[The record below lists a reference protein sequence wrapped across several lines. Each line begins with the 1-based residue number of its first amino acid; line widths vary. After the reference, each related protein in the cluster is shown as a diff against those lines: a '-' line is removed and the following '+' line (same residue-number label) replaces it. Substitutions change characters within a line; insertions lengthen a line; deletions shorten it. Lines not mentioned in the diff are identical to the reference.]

1 VKRKGLLL
9 GIAALL
15 VPLGGCST
23 LAPLVKDEPAA
34 PAKPAATATATPN
47 PAMVPPDVNS
57 AIASAQA
64 ARKSGDLPGS
74 AKILSQLVLASPDDP
89 KVLGEYGKTLAAQGR
104 SDDAVAFLDRAI
116 QLDPS
121 DWSLYSAQGIALD
134 QKGKYQEAQSYY
146 ARALMLKPGEASVLN
161 NDALS
166 HMQSGDLDGA
176 EKLLRMIA
184 PGGADP
190 RIEQN
195 LALVQSLKAAKPA
208 DAAPPAAPAPE
219 VAPAAVATLTPFTQA
234 PKPAAAPETPAAT
247 PTVTTRAVAQQDLA
261 PPPAPAAI
269 AAASPAPVPAK
280 ESPKVEVLKADTTI
294 RMQPAPKA
302 ATSPAATPKAPEKK
316 LADVAPAKSAAAPAP
331 AAKVPA
337 ATPAAASAPKMA
349 VASNPSSGFYVQ
361 TGSFPNEARAGQAA
375 LALDSMG
382 ARVMQGSVDGHAV
395 YRVRIG
401 PFLNKRQAS
410 AAVEQAHALGHADLV
425 IVTE

>member
-1 VKRKGLLL
+1 MTRNGLLL
-9 GIAALL
+9 GIAAL
-15 VPLGGCST
+15 VIPLAGCTT
-23 LAPLVKDEPAA
+23 LTPLVKDEPAPA
-34 PAKPAATATATPN
+34 PKPAATATATPSA
-47 PAMVPPDVNS
+47 PAPTDING
-57 AIASAQA
+57 AIASAQG
-64 ARKSGDLPGS
+64 ARRNGDLPGA

-134 QKGKYQEAQSYY
+134 QKGQYQQAQSYY

-176 EKLLRMIA
+176 EKLLRMIP

-190 RIEQN
+190 RVEQN

-208 DAAPPAAPAPE
+208 NATPAAPAPE
-219 VAPAAVATLTPFTQA
+219 AAPAAVATLTPFNQVA
-234 PKPAAAPETPAAT
+234 KPAPAPTPENSAPAN
-247 PTVTTRAVAQQDLA
+247 PVIVQQLA
-261 PPPAPAAI
+261 PPPSQTAVVLSAPARVASAPPKELPKAEALKTDPTVRMQAVPKETPAPQAPAA
-269 AAASPAPVPAK
+269 A
-280 ESPKVEVLKADTTI
+280 
-294 RMQPAPKA
+294 
-302 ATSPAATPKAPEKK
+302 PKAPEKK
-316 LADVAPAKSAAAPAP
+316 LAEVSAPAKAASAPAPAKVATAAPAP
-331 AAKVPA
+331 AAKL
-337 ATPAAASAPKMA
+337 ASASGST
-349 VASNPSSGFYVQ
+349 ASAFYVQ
-361 TGSFPNEARAGQAA
+361 TGSFPSEARAGQAA
-375 LALDSMG
+375 SALDSMG
-382 ARVMQGSVDGHAV
+382 AHVMQGTVDGRAV